1 MSVLGKGSM
10 TKFTFAQSK
19 EGFDKHIENSV
30 RGYTNLWN
38 DIVGMS
44 KYFVEDDTW
53 VVDVGCSSGKM
64 LKSMIAQNNEHVPEA
79 KYIGVEIEDDFA
91 VGHGDDLMS
100 GKWPNLYFE
109 HRDVRDYSFTNC
121 SLVTSIFTLQFM
133 PPKDRARTIKSIYEG
148 LNEGSAFIFSEKGF
162 SCNPKIQDMMTFM
175 YYDYKRQHFTDKEIL
190 DKEVQL
196 RHMMKPNT
204 KTEMFD
210 MCYDAGFK
218 DLHVFWQNFNF
229 YGVIALK

>member
-1 MSVLGKGSM
+1 M
-10 TKFTFAQSK
+10 TKFTFATAD
-19 EGFDKHIENSV
+19 EGFDNHIEKSV
-30 RGYTNLWN
+30 RGYNNLWN
-38 DIVGMS
+38 DVVGMS
-44 KYFVEDDTW
+44 KYFVEDNTNVIDL
-53 VVDVGCSSGKM
+53 GCSSGKM
-64 LKSMIAQNNEHVPEA
+64 LKAMIKQNNEHVPHA
-79 KYIGVEIEDDFA
+79 TYVGIEIEQGFA
-91 VGHGDDLMS
+91 DGHAEDLLS
-100 GKWPNLYFE
+100 SEWNNLVYRME
-109 HRDVRDYSFTNC
+109 DIRQYDIHNA
-121 SLVTSIFTLQFM
+121 SLVTSLFTLQFM
-133 PPKDRARTIKSIYEG
+133 PPKDRATTIKKIHDG
-148 LNEGSAFIFSEKGF
+148 LNDGGAFIFSEKGF

>member
-10 TKFTFAQSK
+10 TKFTFATAD
-19 EGFDKHIENSV
+19 EGFDNHIEKSV
-30 RGYTNLWN
+30 RDYSNLWN
-38 DIVGMS
+38 DVVGLS
-44 KYFVEDDTW
+44 KYFVEDNTNVIDL
-53 VVDVGCSSGKM
+53 GCSSGKM
-64 LKSMIAQNNEHVPEA
+64 LKAMIKQNNEHVPHA
-79 KYIGVEIEDDFA
+79 TYVGIEIEQDFA
-91 VGHGDDLMS
+91 DGHAEDLLS
-100 GKWPNLYFE
+100 SEWNNLVYRME
-109 HRDVRDYSFTNC
+109 DIRQYDIHNA
-121 SLVTSIFTLQFM
+121 SLVTSLFTLQFM
-133 PPKDRARTIKSIYEG
+133 PPKDRATTIKKIHDG
-148 LNEGSAFIFSEKGF
+148 LNDGGAFIFSEKGF

>member
-10 TKFTFAQSK
+10 TKFTFAQSP
-19 EGFDKHIENSV
+19 EGFDNHIENSV

-44 KYFVEDDTW
+44 KYFVEDDTN
-53 VVDVGCSSGKM
+53 VIDVGCSSGKM
-64 LKSMIAQNNEHVPEA
+64 LKAMITQNNEHVPNA
-79 KYIGVEIEDDFA
+79 KYIGIEIEEDFA
-91 VGHGDDLMS
+91 VGHGDDLIS
-100 GKWPNLYFE
+100 NEWNNLAYENIDARLYPF
-109 HRDVRDYSFTNC
+109 SNA

-133 PPKDRARTIKSIYEG
+133 PPKDRARTIKSIYDG
-148 LNEGSAFIFSEKGF
+148 LNDGGAFIFSEKGF

-175 YYDYKRQHFTDKEIL
+175 YYDYKRQNFSDKEIL

-204 KTEMFD
+204 KTELYKMVQ
-210 MCYDAGFK
+210 DAGFEI
-218 DLHVFWQNFNF
+218 HTFWQNFNF
-229 YGVIALK
+229 VGVIGLKK

>member
-10 TKFTFAQSK
+10 TKFTFAQSP

-30 RGYTNLWN
+30 RGYTNLWH
-38 DIVGMS
+38 DILAMS
-44 KYFVEDDTW
+44 KYFAEDDTYI
-53 VVDVGCSSGKM
+53 VDLGCSSGKL
-64 LKSMIAQNNEHVPEA
+64 LKNMIDYNNDHIPNA
-79 KYIGVEIEDDFA
+79 KYVGIEIEEDFA

-109 HRDVRDYSFTNC
+109 HMDAREYTFHNC
-121 SLVTSIFTLQFM
+121 SMVTSIFTLQFM
-133 PPKDRARTIKSIYEG
+133 PPKDRLNTIKKIYEG
-148 LNEGSAFIFSEKGF
+148 LNDGGAFVFSEKGF

-196 RHMMKPNT
+196 RHMLKPNT
-204 KTEMFD
+204 KTAMFD

>member
-10 TKFTFAQSK
+10 TKFTFATSE
-19 EGFDKHIENSV
+19 EGFDNHIETSV
-30 RGYTNLWN
+30 RGYNNLWN
-38 DIVGMS
+38 DVVGMS
-44 KYFVEDDTW
+44 KYFVEDNTNI
-53 VVDVGCSSGKM
+53 VDLGCSSGKM
-64 LKSMIAQNNEHVPEA
+64 LKAMIKQNNEHVPHA
-79 KYIGVEIEDDFA
+79 TYIGIEIEQDFA
-91 VGHGDDLMS
+91 EGHAEDLMS
-100 GKWPNLYFE
+100 SKWNNL
-109 HRDVRDYSFTNC
+109 VYSMEDIRTCDIHNA
-121 SLVTSIFTLQFM
+121 SLVTSLFTLQFM
-133 PPKDRARTIKSIYEG
+133 PPKDRAATIMKIHGG
-148 LNEGSAFIFSEKGF
+148 LNDGGAFIFSEKGF

-204 KTEMFD
+204 KTEMFK
-210 MCYDAGFK
+210 MCEDAGFK

>member
-10 TKFTFAQSK
+10 TKFTFAQSP
-19 EGFDKHIENSV
+19 EGFDNHIENSV
-30 RGYTNLWN
+30 RGYTNLWH
-38 DIVGMS
+38 DILAMS
-44 KYFVEDDTW
+44 KYFAEDDTYI
-53 VVDVGCSSGKM
+53 VDLGCSSGKL
-64 LKSMIAQNNEHVPEA
+64 LKNMIDYKKSLKLKFNI
-79 KYIGVEIEDDFA
+79 KFIEIEEDFSE
-91 VGHGDDLMS
+91 GHGQDVMS
-100 GKWPNLYFE
+100 DKWNNLAYENIDARLYPF
-109 HRDVRDYSFTNC
+109 SNA

-133 PPKDRARTIKSIYEG
+133 PPKDRARTIKNIYEG
-148 LNEGSAFIFSEKGF
+148 LNDGGAFIFSEKGF